1 MVKEIMAQ
9 LLRRP
14 PPLPVLCLGMLW
26 RTELAGCAQRDSAEP
41 VKQSGVR
48 EGQRC
53 RRRCL
58 QRGARRLH
66 WLGTR
71 AAAVVSR
78 DDGTGSLR
86 KKPELRASI
95 IVINQVKT
103 THLWALYMP

>member
-1 MVKEIMAQ
+1 MPPVSAFFIPASTFVSRPEHGIEAA
-9 LLRRP
+9 RR
-14 PPLPVLCLGMLW
+14 VL
-26 RTELAGCAQRDSAEP
+26 TSAAYN
-41 VKQSGVR
+41 
-48 EGQRC
+48 
-53 RRRCL
+53 
-58 QRGARRLH
+58 RGASRLH

-103 THLWALYMP
+103 SYLWALYMP

>member
-1 MVKEIMAQ
+1 MPPVSAFFIPASTFVS
-9 LLRRP
+9 RP
-14 PPLPVLCLGMLW
+14 EHGI
-26 RTELAGCAQRDSAEP
+26 EAAG
-41 VKQSGVR
+41 
-48 EGQRC
+48 
-53 RRRCL
+53 CL